1 MMNKTAAEKLGLAP
15 AEERVFFSL
24 EKPMPAPSQNLLEE
38 GKEESRFY
46 SFNSMKQTGVGMLK
60 DERML
65 FAL

>member
-38 GKEESRFY
+38 GKEESRFD
-46 SFNSMKQTGVGMLK
+46 SFNSMKQT
-60 DERML
+60 
-65 FAL
+65 A